1 MSISSYALCLQI
13 ITIEII
19 EYDMKPS
26 DTFSIYDANTTEAM
40 FQLDIN
46 SLLRSVVNS
55 TR

>member
-13 ITIEII
+13 IAIEII

-26 DTFSIYDANTTEAM
+26 DTFSIYDANRTEAM
-40 FQLDIN
+40 FRLDIN
-46 SLLRSVVNS
+46 YLPKSVVNS